1 MKQKGFSLIELLVVV
16 AIIGI
21 LAAVGVVAYNGY
33 TKGAKKNATISTYSE
48 LVKFIN
54 LNKVK
59 CEIEEPVYY
68 DVNISTGKKTP
79 DKCSDIKNGKA
90 DEVAASVI
98 GHYSANKI
106 CNLYVGGCDNIV
118 TTGNFNSCGLGE
130 ICLEIDCQQ
139 TGSTGGIAQFSCTP
153 TLQINVNPTGENADK
168 QKTTITLE

>member
-79 DKCSDIKNGKA
+79 DKCSSISHLLLDSFMHADITPLKPFTNQNNFLQIISI
-90 DEVAASVI
+90 ENL
-98 GHYSANKI
+98 HY
-106 CNLYVGGCDNIV
+106 
-118 TTGNFNSCGLGE
+118 
-130 ICLEIDCQQ
+130 ICLALFAMGLFIYLMKK
-139 TGSTGGIAQFSCTP
+139 I
-153 TLQINVNPTGENADK
+153 
-168 QKTTITLE
+168 